1 VVEVGLLGES
11 PVRRESRAEAASP
24 AGTKRAG
31 RRTRRWAGRAG
42 RGRRARGRRRGA
54 SPSARR
60 PGRQLS
66 LVEPRSGEPNI
77 PQTIRQIVHILSVTD
92 NPYIH
97 GYFKRTAGQSGLH
110 RSLGVLFAAG
120 RKRPPLSSAHAHRQT
135 RRVCS
140 PSPSQP
146 APARAWLPPP
156 VSPPTSSLRH
166 PSPAP
171 PPPASFRGSGY
182 HSRIMF
188 PCGFVGGCRSS
199 TPHPFELPR

>member
-1 VVEVGLLGES
+1 MGLLGES
-11 PVRRESRAEAASP
+11 PGRLASRAEAASP

-66 LVEPRSGEPNI
+66 LVEPRSVEPNI
-77 PQTIRQIVHILSVTD
+77 PQTIRQIVHILSVT
-92 NPYIH
+92 I
-97 GYFKRTAGQSGLH
+97 KRITRIYTAISNAQRVSQRFIEISGCFL
-110 RSLGVLFAAG
+110 RL
-120 RKRPPLSSAHAHRQT
+120 RKRPPLSSAHTHRQT
-135 RRVCS
+135 QRACS